1 MLRRRR
7 ISAALFQK
15 RGDFVRKLMWFVI
28 GFTFATVA
36 CVYGIIRNF
45 SMITLILLPIAVCL
59 LIGCRWKRFLRIPA
73 VLLLAAALG
82 VSWFSFYD
90 RAYLSDCRGIDGEK
104 VTGTVEL
111 TGYSYPNTYGWAAPG
126 VVVYEGKEYKVLLYL
141 NEELEAKPGDRVEG
155 SFQLRYTANGGE
167 KEPTYHRSQG
177 IFLLAY
183 QRGEFTHI
191 ERNSVP
197 VRFTPQVWKNAIS
210 NRVEKCFN
218 ADTAAFIKALLVG
231 ERVDIDYETNTAFK
245 VSGISHII
253 AVSGL
258 HMSVL
263 FGAVYALTARN
274 RWLSALLGIPIM
286 LMFAAIVGFTPSVT
300 RACIMQSVMLIGLL
314 CKREYDQ
321 QTALAAAVAL
331 MIFANPMVV
340 TSVSF
345 QLSVGCVIGII
356 LFSGRIMSW
365 LLERKW
371 LSNVKGKGILPRLR
385 RWFISSVSISI
396 SASLMTTPL
405 VAYYFETVSLVSILT
420 NLLTVWLV
428 SYIFMLAAAALV
440 LSLVSMHLATLIG
453 SAVGL
458 MVSFVVGTAKLLA
471 RIPLAAFYTQSDAIF
486 IWLIGAYL
494 LLVLFLV
501 IKKHTVLIYTGIVT
515 AGLIAALAFSWI
527 WPQMDECR
535 VSVLNVGQGQCILLQ
550 SDGKTFLVDCGG
562 NSDTSSA
569 DLAAQMLM
577 SQGVFKLDGIFL
589 THYDRDHIGGIPY
602 LLSRVNTSAI
612 FLPVMDDSGDVAD
625 GIIERT
631 DGKVFWVGEDTYLT
645 FADTKITL
653 FAPEFADK
661 GNEYCMCVLFQTEN
675 YDILITGDRD
685 TTGERKLL
693 SRVDLPEL
701 EVLIAGHHGSAYATG
716 DQLLTETKPKLV
728 LISAGKNNRYGHPAP
743 ALLERLEQ
751 HGCYIL
757 RTDQCGSII
766 FRG

>member
-1 MLRRRR
+1 
-7 ISAALFQK
+7 
-15 RGDFVRKLMWFVI
+15 MWFAI
-28 GFTFATVA
+28 GFCSATFACA
-36 CVYGIIRNF
+36 YGFNSNF
-45 SMITLILLPIAVCL
+45 LQIAPILLLIAVCL
-59 LIGCRWKRFLRIPA
+59 LILCKWKRFLRIPA
-73 VLLLAAALG
+73 VLIMAAAVG
-82 VSWFSFYD
+82 IGWFFLYD
-90 RAYLSDCRGIDGEK
+90 RGYLSDCRSIDGET

-111 TGYSYPNTYGWAAPG
+111 TDYSYKNTYGWAAPG
-126 VVVYEGKEYKVLLYL
+126 MVVYEGKEYRVLLYL
-141 NEELEAKPGDRVEG
+141 NDKLEAKPGDTVEG
-155 SFQLRYTANGGE
+155 SFLLRYTADGGG

-183 QRGEFTHI
+183 QRGEFTV
-191 ERNSVP
+191 SYSDAVP
-197 VRFTPQVWKNAIS
+197 VRYTPQVWKRAIS
-210 NRVEKCFN
+210 DRVEKCFD

-263 FGAVYALTARN
+263 FGAIYALTARN
-274 RWLSALLGIPIM
+274 RWLSALLGIPVM
-286 LMFAAIVGFTPSVT
+286 LLFAAIVGFTPSVT
-300 RACIMQSVMLIGLL
+300 RACIMQSVMLIGLVF
-314 CKREYDQ
+314 KREYDQ
-321 QTALAAAVAL
+321 QTALSAAVML
-331 MIFANPMVV
+331 MILSNPMVV
-340 TSVSF
+340 VSVSF
-345 QLSVGCVIGII
+345 QLSVGCVIGIM
-356 LFSGRIMSW
+356 LFSGRIQDW

-371 LSNVKGKGILPRLR
+371 LTNVKGRGVVPRLR
-385 RWFISSVSISI
+385 RWFVSSVSISI
-396 SASLMTTPL
+396 SASVITTPL
-405 VAYYFETVSLVSILT
+405 VAYYFETVSLVSVLT

-428 SYIFMLAAAALV
+428 SYIFILAAVSLL
-440 LSLVSMHLATLIG
+440 LSLVSMPLAALVG
-453 SAVGL
+453 GAVGL
-458 MVSFVVGTAKLLA
+458 MVRFVISVAKLLSDF
-471 RIPLAAFYTQSDAIF
+471 PLAAVYTQSDAIF

-494 LLVLFLV
+494 LLSLFFVL
-501 IKKHTVLIYTGIVT
+501 KKHRVLIYASAVT
-515 AGLIAALAFSWI
+515 AGLVIALAFSWI
-527 WPQMDECR
+527 WPRLDECR
-535 VSVLNVGQGQCILLQ
+535 VSVLNVGQGQCVLLQ

-602 LLSRVNTSAI
+602 LLSRVDTSAI
-612 FLPVMDDSGDVAD
+612 FLPVMDESKDVTDAMVEKTSG
-625 GIIERT
+625 R
-631 DGKVFWVGEDTYLT
+631 VFWVGEDTYLT

-661 GNEYCMCVLFQTEN
+661 GNEYCMCVLFQTKN

-693 SRVDLPEL
+693 DRVDLPEL

-716 DQLLTETKPKLV
+716 DKLLTETKPKLV

-743 ALLERLEQ
+743 ALLERLAS
-751 HGCYIL
+751 HGCYVL
-757 RTDQCGSII
+757 RTDQCGNII